1 MKKLAPTLPNAGFQ
15 CQGGL
20 GLSLC
25 CSGLDALNCKIEV
38 TVDSHL
44 PGACRWTY
52 VYFGWQ
58 DLSRAGDNH
67 WVGWSLGS
75 ELCDLSGLEWGQL
88 LFCPPHPPPLYQSC
102 FDSILIEIKAFFF
115 FLKVYGCFC
124 LFVHQVCVWWGKR
137 ALNFLG
143 VGYHVGLGNLTQV
156 PYKSSWY
163 S

>member
-1 MKKLAPTLPNAGFQ
+1 VKKLAPTLPNAGFQ

-115 FLKVYGCFC
+115 FFKGVWVFLSVCAPSVCLVGEESIEFSGCGIPCGFGEPNSGP
-124 LFVHQVCVWWGKR
+124 LQE
-137 ALNFLG
+137 
-143 VGYHVGLGNLTQV
+143 
-156 PYKSSWY
+156 
-163 S
+163 